1 MLLLQIKDNEQ
12 PAYAYGK
19 HENLQ
24 RYVFKD
30 IFVKRFNGKCYTV
43 SNEVDTEKKLSHTSN
58 YFTLDIDKIV
68 LYCMPEKAKYTKK
81 YDGNI
86 QFQLISPTK
95 KKW

>member
-19 HENLQ
+19 HGNLQ

-30 IFVKRFNGKCYTV
+30 IFVKRFKGECYTV
-43 SNEVDTEKKLSHTSN
+43 SNEIDTEKKLSHTSN

-68 LYCMPEKAKYTKK
+68 LHAGKIKAKYTKK
-81 YDGNI
+81 YDGNT